1 MSDPG
6 TGATKPRR
14 RTLIWICVIVV
25 AAALAGYLTR
35 PEGRRSEGVLRSSLR
50 TTPDGVAALSR
61 GIARL
66 GRPTEPRL
74 TPLADADPV
83 RGTIVQLQPVTP
95 TTPREIEAL
104 LDHVRDGGT
113 LLYAPSRDPALG
125 TPRTT
130 MLMVALGIRFR
141 GVLAR
146 PLPDSVSAS
155 WGEHPLADGLPLP
168 RAPRF
173 GFQPLLSEGAD
184 SAAAGEGGASGD
196 TVEADPEPAGEG
208 AAPGDSADADP
219 ALAGDGAAQ
228 ETEEAAGADQ
238 ESDSVPELP
247 EWFPDARDAED
258 PVPLLTAPDS
268 AGSEVMAAALV
279 RLGEGRIV
287 VFADAAPLSNGAADD
302 NPLAV
307 LAVRAAL
314 AYTSEA
320 DTVFFDEFHQGITG
334 YGSRAEVLANF
345 FLGSPG
351 GRTLLHVVLVSFLF
365 LACRGLRFGLPATAV
380 APADRERRSPLEHV
394 SALGELYGKAGAA
407 KTAALLLLSR
417 LARAVRASPPRDM
430 GEADRLLN
438 EIEARRGSH
447 RSIDR
452 VREGLDAEPAD
463 LTLIA
468 SGVDEQLARRF
479 SK

>member
-6 TGATKPRR
+6 TGGTTPRR
-14 RTLIWICVIVV
+14 RTLIWICVTVV

-35 PEGRRSEGVLRSSLR
+35 PEGRRSAGVLRSSLR

-66 GRPTEPRL
+66 GRHTEPRL
-74 TPLADADPV
+74 TPMMDADPV
-83 RGTIVQLQPVTP
+83 RGTIVQLQPVAP

-104 LDHVRDGGT
+104 LDHVREGGT
-113 LLYAPSRDPALG
+113 LLYAPTRDGVLG
-125 TPRTT
+125 IPRTT
-130 MLMVALGIRFR
+130 MLMVALGIWFD
-141 GVLAR
+141 GFLAR
-146 PLPDSVSAS
+146 ELPDSVAPK
-155 WGEHPLADGLPLP
+155 WGEHPLVEGLPP
-168 RAPRF
+168 PARSRF
-173 GFQPLLSEGAD
+173 GFEAVPVDEAD
-184 SAAAGEGGASGD
+184 SAEAGE
-196 TVEADPEPAGEG
+196 T
-208 AAPGDSADADP
+208 
-219 ALAGDGAAQ
+219 
-228 ETEEAAGADQ
+228 DQ
-238 ESDSVPELP
+238 ESDSIPELP
-247 EWFPDARDAED
+247 EWFPDAGDAED

-268 AGSEVMAAALV
+268 AGKEVMAAALV
-279 RLGEGRIV
+279 RMGEGRILI
-287 VFADAAPLSNGAADD
+287 FADARHLSNGVADND
-302 NPLAV
+302 PLAV

-320 DTVFFDEFHQGITG
+320 DTVFFDEFHLGITG

-351 GRTLLHVVLVSFLF
+351 GRTLLHVILVCFLF
-365 LACRGLRFGLPATAV
+365 LVCKGLRFGLPATAV

-394 SALGELYGKAGAA
+394 SALGDLYSKAGAA

-430 GEADRLLN
+430 EEADHLLR
-438 EIEARRGSH
+438 EIEARRGGH

-452 VREGLDAEPAD
+452 VRRGLDAEPAD